1 MSSSESFLIVWLLLW
16 VLGSSSCLVFSELL
30 ASTTPFLPAYWCS
43 LRLIQGILLRFCSS
57 RAYRW
62 ALTSAIFGV
71 SLFGLLPLVLGGLL
85 HRVPTSN
92 FFLFSPSLALM
103 GWLIFVHFPSIGT
116 GFSSSGYDILPL
128 AWNSAIFFSL
138 FMFAGG
144 AFLGYIQQRA
154 LGIRF
159 RWWWL
164 LASGLVW
171 AVGTVVFL
179 MGAFIFDKD
188 SVFFNGYAWILA
200 LLISGATGSFI
211 KGVSLLFLFNRE
223 RSRNLYE

>member
-1 MSSSESFLIVWLLLW
+1 MSSSESFLILWLLLW

-30 ASTTPFLPAYWCS
+30 ASTTPFLLAYWCS
-43 LRLIQGILLRFCSS
+43 LGLIQGILLRFCSS

-62 ALTSAIFGV
+62 ALTSAILGV
-71 SLFGLLPLVLGGLL
+71 SLFVLLPLVLGGLA
-85 HRVPTSN
+85 HKVTTSKI
-92 FFLFSPSLALM
+92 FLLSPSPALKSWLVFVYFSFIGQGLSATMYDALPVALLLAVFL
-103 GWLIFVHFPSIGT
+103 
-116 GFSSSGYDILPL
+116 
-128 AWNSAIFFSL
+128 SL

-179 MGAFIFDKD
+179 MGAFILDNSSGFSK
-188 SVFFNGYAWILA
+188 GYASILA

-223 RSRNLYE
+223 RSRDLYE